1 MATLCIRL
9 RGIGLTGSTVDM
21 LTWCSPL
28 YIDLAMVTGR
38 CLVRFVGA
46 SKSGVFGRDLSHGCF
61 GDLRPGGHGADLFG
75 TPGDTLVRGI
85 GLGTRMN
92 KVSHDTM

>member
-9 RGIGLTGSTVDM
+9 HGNGLTGSTVDM
-21 LTWCSPL
+21 LPWCSLL

-46 SKSGVFGRDLSHGCF
+46 SKLGVFDCDLSYDCF
-61 GDLRPGGHGADLFG
+61 GNLEPGGQAWVLE
-75 TPGDTLVRGI
+75 
-85 GLGTRMN
+85 
-92 KVSHDTM
+92 